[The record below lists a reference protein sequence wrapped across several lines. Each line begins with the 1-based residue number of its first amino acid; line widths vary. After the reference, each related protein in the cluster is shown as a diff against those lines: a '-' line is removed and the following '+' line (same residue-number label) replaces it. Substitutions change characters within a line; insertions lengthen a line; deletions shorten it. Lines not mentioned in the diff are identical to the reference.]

1 MNTEMNIHQL
11 ILAIVMT
18 NAGGDGKSTFA
29 EILAALA
36 RLAGLDV
43 AVADIDAGNRG
54 YLNRNGDGSAAS
66 LDWSPKS
73 ELDVLAPA
81 DPSEWYDRHL
91 AGKRLA
97 ILDTG
102 ANMLAAA
109 NTINSFLAGLMSV
122 AHSRGAR
129 IIVYGVTSP
138 NKPGSADLIEMMYQ
152 RFHRGAEVVVVKNDR
167 DGSKSFK
174 RMLEAGTPT
183 VELPHFA
190 PGLQEVRL
198 RRCLPLHEVLTRPET
213 NYQRATSMIAQKL
226 LTVAQQESVI
236 NVIGDGAIAPLE
248 QLAVP
253 APKGTFYTIANLKL
267 ASDAAITAN
276 ENIAAAWHAFHD
288 SDEGSIAFTSAS
300 ALLWRA
306 ERKWSAITRR

>member
-1 MNTEMNIHQL
+1 MNAEMNIPR
-11 ILAIVMT
+11 ITLAIVMT
-18 NAGGDGKSTFA
+18 NAGGDGKSTFT

-36 RLAGLDV
+36 RLAGLNV

-73 ELDVLAPA
+73 ESDMSAPA

-91 AGKRLA
+91 AGKHLA

-122 AHSRGAR
+122 AHNRGAR

-152 RFHRGAEVVVVKNDR
+152 RFHRGAEVVVVKNNR

-174 RMLEAGTPT
+174 QLLEAGTPT
-183 VELPHFA
+183 VELPHLA

-198 RRCLPLHEVLTRPET
+198 RRCLPLHEVLNRPEA
-213 NYQRATSMIAQKL
+213 NYERATSLIARKL
-226 LTVAQQESVI
+226 LAVARQDSVI
-236 NVIGDGAIAPLE
+236 DVIGDGAIAPLE
-248 QLAVP
+248 RLASL
-253 APKGTFYTIANLKL
+253 APKELFYTITNLNL
-267 ASDAAITAN
+267 AGDAAITAN
-276 ENIAAAWHAFHD
+276 ENIANAWQDFHADNEDDISFSRAA
-288 SDEGSIAFTSAS
+288 TS
-300 ALLWRA
+300 LWRA
-306 ERKWSAITRR
+306 EREWKATTKR